1 MNKFLLT
8 LFSSPVLFAS
18 VISMVMMTQPSQANQ
33 TVDAVG
39 NRLSCIQ
46 SPHSAT
52 KKMVC
57 IRVSNTIA
65 SASTP
70 GVKPTQ
76 VQPNEDRVIE
86 FTAPQAQLEQS
97 GSVKLAYAPV
107 QELPELEFTDE
118 ESETSIK
125 LFGCD
130 CPPCLNAL
138 RQMRGL
144 PGLAG

>member
-1 MNKFLLT
+1 
-8 LFSSPVLFAS
+8 
-18 VISMVMMTQPSQANQ
+18 MMTQPSQANQ

>member
-8 LFSSPVLFAS
+8 LFSSPALFAS
-18 VISMVMMTQPSQANQ
+18 VMSTIMMTQPSYANQ
-33 TVDAVG
+33 TVDAAG

-70 GVKPTQ
+70 GVKPAQ
-76 VQPNEDRVIE
+76 AQPNEDRVIE
-86 FTAPQAQLEQS
+86 FTAPQAQLEQ
-97 GSVKLAYAPV
+97 GGAVELAYASV
-107 QELPELEFTDE
+107 QELPELQFTDE
-118 ESETSIK
+118 ESETSIT
-125 LFGCD
+125 LFSCD
-130 CPPCLNAL
+130 CPACLNAL

-144 PGLAG
+144 PGLVD

>member
-1 MNKFLLT
+1 MT
-8 LFSSPVLFAS
+8 SPS
-18 VISMVMMTQPSQANQ
+18 YGNQ
-33 TVDAVG
+33 TVDAAG
-39 NRLSCIQ
+39 NRISCIQ

-65 SASTP
+65 YATTP

-76 VQPNEDRVIE
+76 TQLNEDRVIE
-86 FTAPQAQLEQS
+86 STAPQTQLEQ
-97 GSVKLAYAPV
+97 GKVVEFAAAP
-107 QELPELEFTDE
+107 ELPELEFTDE
-118 ESETSIK
+118 ESETSIA

-130 CPPCLNAL
+130 CPACLNAL

-144 PGLAG
+144 PGLPV

>member
-8 LFSSPVLFAS
+8 LFSSPALFAS

-33 TVDAVG
+33 TVDAAG

-57 IRVSNTIA
+57 IRVSNNIA
-65 SASTP
+65 YASTP
-70 GVKPTQ
+70 GVKPAQ
-76 VQPNEDRVIE
+76 AQPEQGKVVE
-86 FTAPQAQLEQS
+86 FTAPQAQLEQ
-97 GSVKLAYAPV
+97 GRVVEFAAV
-107 QELPELEFTDE
+107 QKELPELQFTDE

-144 PGLAG
+144 PGLAS

>member
-1 MNKFLLT
+1 
-8 LFSSPVLFAS
+8 
-18 VISMVMMTQPSQANQ
+18 MVMMTQPSQANQ
-33 TVDAVG
+33 TMDAAG

-65 SASTP
+65 SASTLQI
-70 GVKPTQ
+70 KPAQ
-76 VQPNEDRVIE
+76 VQPNENKVIE
-86 FTAPQAQLEQS
+86 FTAPQAQLEQG
-97 GSVKLAYAPV
+97 GSVELAYAPV

-130 CPPCLNAL
+130 CPACLNSL
-138 RQMRGL
+138 REMRGL
-144 PGLAG
+144 PGLAS

>member
-1 MNKFLLT
+1 
-8 LFSSPVLFAS
+8 
-18 VISMVMMTQPSQANQ
+18 MTQPSQANQ
-33 TVDAVG
+33 TVDAAG

-57 IRVSNTIA
+57 IRVSNSIA
-65 SASTP
+65 SVSTP
-70 GVKPTQ
+70 GVKPAQ
-76 VQPNEDRVIE
+76 AQPNENRVIE
-86 FTAPQAQLEQS
+86 FTAPQAQLEQDRVVAFAS
-97 GSVKLAYAPV
+97 V
-107 QELPELEFTDE
+107 QELPELQFTDE
-118 ESETSIK
+118 ESETSIT

-130 CPPCLNAL
+130 CPGCLNSL